1 MLTILELGPS
11 ILAYRVEGKLDSAD
25 VARAFNAVDERL
37 AKNAKIRV
45 YAEIVSL
52 TGMSVNAVW
61 EDFRKSI
68 EHWDVLPRIEK
79 VALVTDI
86 EWLRRAARMEDRM
99 FRRLQMEA
107 YTLAESEEARA
118 WLAS

>member
-1 MLTILELGPS
+1 MLTILEFGPN

-25 VARAFNAVDERL
+25 IARAFAEVDERL
-37 AKNAKIRV
+37 AASGKIRV
-45 YAEIVSL
+45 YAEVVSL

-86 EWLRRAARMEDRM
+86 EWLRRAARLEDRI
-99 FRRLQMEA
+99 FRRMEMEA
-107 YTLAESEEARA
+107 YTLAEREEARA
-118 WLAS
+118 WLTS